1 MPTISMFYG
10 IIIYMFFYDDKK
22 HHRPHIHANYGEYD
36 AVIAIDDGEIIEGEL
51 ARKKLKL
58 VQAWVEIRKE
68 DLMADWKLAIDGQ
81 QLFKIDPLR

>member
-22 HHRPHIHANYGEYD
+22 HHHPHIHANYGEYD
-36 AVIAIDDGEIIEGEL
+36 AVIAIDDGEVLEGEFP
-51 ARKKLKL
+51 RKKLKL
-58 VQAWVEIRKE
+58 VQAWLEIHRE
-68 DLMADWKLAIDGQ
+68 DLMADWKLAINGQ